1 VFAEQVTYLTD
12 TWYMSYGAE
21 LYHTEVDS
29 FTEQNSTHNV
39 TVDAFDMSDAKL
51 FADITGKFNSA
62 LGTTF
67 VSLGYEVYRGLGS
80 STVNFADVLEYDVSS
95 KLDLGKVSVLHRYN
109 SFYARA
115 SMNTEEYNTFEV
127 GFLIN
132 W

>member
-1 VFAEQVTYLTD
+1 MV
-12 TWYMSYGAE
+12 YMSYGAE

-62 LGTTF
+62 LGSTF

-80 STVNFADVLEYDVSS
+80 STVNFADVLEYDVI
-95 KLDLGKVSVLHRYN
+95 
-109 SFYARA
+109 A
-115 SMNTEEYNTFEV
+115 
-127 GFLIN
+127 
-132 W
+132 

>member
-1 VFAEQVTYLTD
+1 
-12 TWYMSYGAE
+12 
-21 LYHTEVDS
+21 
-29 FTEQNSTHNV
+29 
-39 TVDAFDMSDAKL
+39 VDAFDMSDAKL